1 MRSSAPPGYTQA
13 PQPSSHTRGTG
24 MKINISPTCCFIFDG
39 KDEEAGSQHPEEA
52 GNNKKSLKNQAKT
65 GQKDGGPCWNR
76 TSDQVI
82 MSHLSVTQK
91 SLKTLGENDTG
102 ELSVTQSVT
111 SNTENAIRQA
121 LLQTLKNM
129 PKEEL
134 VTLLAAAISN
144 EGNHTKA

>member
-1 MRSSAPPGYTQA
+1 L
-13 PQPSSHTRGTG
+13 
-24 MKINISPTCCFIFDG
+24 D
-39 KDEEAGSQHPEEA
+39 
-52 GNNKKSLKNQAKT
+52 
-65 GQKDGGPCWNR
+65 
-76 TSDQVI
+76 
-82 MSHLSVTQK
+82 
-91 SLKTLGENDTG
+91 ENDTE

-134 VTLLAAAISN
+134 VTLLAAAISY